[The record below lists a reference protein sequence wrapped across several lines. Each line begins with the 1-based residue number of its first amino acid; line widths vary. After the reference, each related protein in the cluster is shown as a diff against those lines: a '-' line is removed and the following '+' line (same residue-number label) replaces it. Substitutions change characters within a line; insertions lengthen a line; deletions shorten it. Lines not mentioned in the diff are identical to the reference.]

1 MFKIVPTKQFQK
13 DLVKAHKRGKELPK
27 IEKVIDALARKKS
40 LPLKYRDH
48 ALVGNYSNHRECH
61 IEPDWLLIYRVDEQA
76 QELIL
81 VLVRTGNH
89 SDLFK

>member
-1 MFKIVPTKQFQK
+1 MLKIVPTKQFQR
-13 DLVKAHKRGKELPK
+13 DLVKAQKRGKELVR
-27 IEKVIDALARKKS
+27 IEKVIDALARERS
-40 LPLKYRDH
+40 LPLRYRDH